1 MAWGAVTM
9 LRSIEGV
16 LCIPHVVHV
25 SGACQFFRQHYL
37 AHVPFTGT
45 IKHTQ
50 LAAIEH
56 NRVVVARYRTRAN
69 APAAYKDSYEEYL
82 ESSQNEIETLKD

>member
-1 MAWGAVTM
+1 M

-25 SGACQFFRQHYL
+25 S
-37 AHVPFTGT
+37 GT

-56 NRVVVARYRTRAN
+56 NRVVVARYRARAN

-82 ESSQNEIETLKD
+82 ESSQNDIEALQD